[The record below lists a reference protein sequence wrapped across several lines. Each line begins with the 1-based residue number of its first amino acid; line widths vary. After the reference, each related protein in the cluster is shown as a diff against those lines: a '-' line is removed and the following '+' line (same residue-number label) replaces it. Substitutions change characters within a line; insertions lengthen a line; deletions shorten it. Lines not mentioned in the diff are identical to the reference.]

1 MLSLFFAQ
9 SMDYL
14 YCITLL
20 NQVFINLLFL
30 LVLVYVSC
38 YFSIFIV
45 ALYLV
50 ILELIK

>member
-9 SMDYL
+9 SIDYL
-14 YCITLL
+14 YCIALL

-38 YFSIFIV
+38 YFRSFIV

-50 ILELIK
+50 ILVLVK

>member
-14 YCITLL
+14 YCIALL

-30 LVLVYVSC
+30 MVLVYVSY
-38 YFSIFIV
+38 YFRSFIV

-50 ILELIK
+50 ILELVK

>member
-1 MLSLFFAQ
+1 MLSFFFAQ

-30 LVLVYVSC
+30 LVLVYVSSYC
-38 YFSIFIV
+38 RSFIV

-50 ILELIK
+50 ILELVK